1 MLLVSVMLLCAA
13 PLVGRNRTFSDAI
26 FLSISRGVN
35 PCRRK
40 RSSGFRCN
48 EWTPGDIFSAELER
62 VTEVS
67 PRRSTD
73 GASTSLSTPFYLL
86 DVGRDGGALQKVQKS
101 ASAISGLNCCLE
113 ELHWN

>member
-1 MLLVSVMLLCAA
+1 
-13 PLVGRNRTFSDAI
+13 
-26 FLSISRGVN
+26 
-35 PCRRK
+35 
-40 RSSGFRCN
+40 
-48 EWTPGDIFSAELER
+48 